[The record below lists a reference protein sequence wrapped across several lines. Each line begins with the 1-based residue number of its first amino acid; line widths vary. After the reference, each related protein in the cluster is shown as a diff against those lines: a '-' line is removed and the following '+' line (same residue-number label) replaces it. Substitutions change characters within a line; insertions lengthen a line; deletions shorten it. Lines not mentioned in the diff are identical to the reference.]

1 MFILRGL
8 KYRNLGWFLEE
19 VERDVVVVDD
29 DEDDD
34 NVVAGVAVAVFD
46 IWVALVVVVV
56 LEKVL

>member
-29 DEDDD
+29 DDD